1 MSHLTVAEP
10 VLNNGAASEG
20 GLEGEMPGRNGNA
33 PSSRRSFLI
42 WLLGTSLG
50 ATLLAALYPV
60 FRFVIPPEV
69 GEAPVNRVLAGKLS
83 ELPLNSGKIFR
94 FGSKPGI
101 VVRTAAGE
109 VRAFSAVCTHLNC
122 TVQYR
127 SDFQQIW
134 CACHNGH
141 YDLQGKNIAGPPPR
155 PLEAYRVDLSGDEV
169 YVTKGA

>member
-1 MSHLTVAEP
+1 MSGP
-10 VLNNGAASEG
+10 DGASI
-20 GLEGEMPGRNGNA
+20 L
-33 PSSRRSFLI
+33 SRRNLLN
-42 WLLGTSLG
+42 WLLGTTLG
-50 ATLLAALYPV
+50 ATLGAALYPV

-69 GEAPVNRVLAGKLS
+69 AEAPVNRVLAAKLS

-94 FGSKPGI
+94 FGARPGI
-101 VVRTAAGE
+101 VLRTSDGA

-127 SDFQQIW
+127 PDLQHIW

-155 PLEAYRVDLSGDEV
+155 PLEAYKVDVKGDEV

>member
-1 MSHLTVAEP
+1 MSHLTLVEG
-10 VLNNGAASEG
+10 VLNNVAASEVG
-20 GLEGEMPGRNGNA
+20 MKGEMPRSTGDA
-33 PSSRRSFLI
+33 PSSRRSLLA

-69 GEAPVNRVLAGKLS
+69 AEAPVSSVLAGKLS

-101 VVRTAAGE
+101 LIRTATGE

-127 SDFQQIW
+127 ADFQQIW

-155 PLEAYRVDLSGDEV
+155 PLEAYRVNVSGDEI
-169 YVTKGA
+169 YVTRGA

>member
-1 MSHLTVAEP
+1 M
-10 VLNNGAASEG
+10 ASAQQG
-20 GLEGEMPGRNGNA
+20 PLI
-33 PSSRRSFLI
+33 SRRGALN
-42 WLLGTSLG
+42 WLLGTSIG
-50 ATLLAALYPV
+50 ATLAAALYPV

-69 GEAPVNRVLAGKLS
+69 AEAPVNRVLAGKLS
-83 ELPLNSGKIFR
+83 ELPANSGKIFR

-101 VVRTAAGE
+101 LVRTATGE
-109 VRAFSAVCTHLNC
+109 IRAFSAVCTHLNC

-127 SDFQQIW
+127 PDFQHIW

-155 PLEAYRVDLSGDEV
+155 PLDAYKVDVAGDDV

>member
-1 MSHLTVAEP
+1 
-10 VLNNGAASEG
+10 
-20 GLEGEMPGRNGNA
+20 MPGSDEGSA
-33 PSSRRSFLI
+33 VSRRGLLT

-50 ATLLAALYPV
+50 ATLVAALYPV

-69 GEAPVNRVLAGKLS
+69 AEAPVNRVLAAKLT
-83 ELPLNSGKIFR
+83 ELPVNSGKIFR
-94 FGSKPGI
+94 FGSRPGL
-101 VVRTAAGE
+101 VLRTQDGA

-127 SDFQQIW
+127 PDLQHIW

-155 PLEAYRVDLSGDEV
+155 PLEAYKVDVSGDDV
-169 YVTKGA
+169 YVTRGT

>member
-1 MSHLTVAEP
+1 
-10 VLNNGAASEG
+10 
-20 GLEGEMPGRNGNA
+20 MPG
-33 PSSRRSFLI
+33 SEHESTVSRRGVLT
-42 WLLGTSLG
+42 WLLGTSIG
-50 ATLLAALYPV
+50 ATVVAALYPV

-69 GEAPVNRVLAGKLS
+69 AEAPVNRVLAGKLS
-83 ELPLNSGKIFR
+83 ELAANSGKIFR

-101 VVRTAAGE
+101 LVRTATGE
-109 VRAFSAVCTHLNC
+109 IRAFSAVCTHLNC

-127 SDFQQIW
+127 PDFQHIW

-155 PLEAYRVDLSGDEV
+155 PLEAYKVDIAGDDV